1 MPNMQDINALRIEL
15 AESVT
20 TLPAA
25 LQSEFP
31 DLFVD
36 WLASVF
42 PLESLAAPAGKA
54 CQASAKVLAR
64 TQNPSRGPLPCAAN
78 ARRAMP
84 SPPPLHSADLQR
96 GAQRCRGA
104 GNLDLVACSRCNK
117 VLMRAAADAHAA
129 TCRASGGVLSRP
141 APPPRGGK
149 RSRSQSFEPTPFA
162 AVRASPPAPS
172 KDPLDE
178 QPGSPLLVPPKH
190 ARGKRSVTPQRKRQY
205 RVAVPAGGMAL
216 NPAPPPAQARAAPV
230 GRRAPAHLAAPG
242 PSAAPLPLPPP
253 DPVQRPRVPAVD
265 AAPQAALMRPEAQY
279 QQHQARYQGQAVAVQ
294 PRPAGPGSASQ
305 PGSSG
310 PAPPP
315 RPPGVGGDHDTAG
328 APPAPDPRPLQML
341 ADLTPAQRQQLLL
354 HHAIL
359 MQRQRQVALQAQQ
372 AGLPGQ
378 RGSLPAQGPLRLQ
391 PTGPRQ
397 TAQAQA
403 QQAQQQRHA
412 AQLFAAQQARMFAP
426 GQAPAVVSGRP
437 LPGPHPVRQGSS
449 TLPPAASAP
458 LPPAGGPGWAPVQR
472 PGAGGCA
479 PHAFLGFQTPY
490 GAAAAYGAGPLP
502 QHAYPQ
508 QAYPPPQHLRGQ
520 VRPADPAP
528 SVPAAALSYGD
539 LIRRCSPTPELSGT
553 PSLPNGASPHASGGG
568 AAEAASP
575 FLPST
580 GDWSLPHFS
589 HASPSLTQLLR
600 GGSGAQQSQGPLV
613 FVPDIS
619 PGAG

>member
-1 MPNMQDINALRIEL
+1 MPPNKPVN
-15 AESVT
+15 
-20 TLPAA
+20 LPAH
-25 LQSEFP
+25 
-31 DLFVD
+31 
-36 WLASVF
+36 
-42 PLESLAAPAGKA
+42 
-54 CQASAKVLAR
+54 
-64 TQNPSRGPLPCAAN
+64 
-78 ARRAMP
+78 RA
-84 SPPPLHSADLQR
+84 
-96 GAQRCRGA
+96 
-104 GNLDLVACSRCNK
+104 
-117 VLMRAAADAHAA
+117 
-129 TCRASGGVLSRP
+129 
-141 APPPRGGK
+141 
-149 RSRSQSFEPTPFA
+149 
-162 AVRASPPAPS
+162 APS

-205 RVAVPAGGMAL
+205 R
-216 NPAPPPAQARAAPV
+216 
-230 GRRAPAHLAAPG
+230 
-242 PSAAPLPLPPP
+242 
-253 DPVQRPRVPAVD
+253 RPRVPAVD

-279 QQHQARYQGQAVAVQ
+279 QQHQARYQGQAVA
-294 PRPAGPGSASQ
+294 
-305 PGSSG
+305 
-310 PAPPP
+310 
-315 RPPGVGGDHDTAG
+315 
-328 APPAPDPRPLQML
+328 ML

-426 GQAPAVVSGRP
+426 GQAPAV
-437 LPGPHPVRQGSS
+437 
-449 TLPPAASAP
+449 
-458 LPPAGGPGWAPVQR
+458 R